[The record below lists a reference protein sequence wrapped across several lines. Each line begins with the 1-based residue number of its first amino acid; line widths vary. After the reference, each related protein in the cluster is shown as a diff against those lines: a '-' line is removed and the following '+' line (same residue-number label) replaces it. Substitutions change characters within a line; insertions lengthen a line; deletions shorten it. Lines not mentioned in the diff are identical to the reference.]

1 MVWSVTNIMHD
12 KSREHFETEEFLGSI
27 CIFFLDFDG
36 GIVRLMILRLRN
48 PLPLDF
54 GGGGRSM
61 DSISDAS
68 ELTTLTD
75 WFGTRQILTSLK

>member
-1 MVWSVTNIMHD
+1 MHD
-12 KSREHFETEEFLGSI
+12 KSREHFETEEFLGII

-36 GIVRLMILRLRN
+36 GIVRLMIWRLRN
-48 PLPLDF
+48 PLPLDL
-54 GGGGRSM
+54 GGKFYGFY
-61 DSISDAS
+61 SDAS